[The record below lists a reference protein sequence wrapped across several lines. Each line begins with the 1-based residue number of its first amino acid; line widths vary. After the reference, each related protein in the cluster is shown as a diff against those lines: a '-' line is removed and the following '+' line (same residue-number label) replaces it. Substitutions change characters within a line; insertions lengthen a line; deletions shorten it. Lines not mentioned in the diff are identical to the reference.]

1 MNKLLKRMGLPALAL
16 ATLALWSCSTKYEYE
31 TVPNDPLQAR
41 IYTLDN
47 GLKVYMSV
55 NKDEPR
61 IQTYIAVR
69 VGGKNDPS
77 PCWTRLNN
85 SSRSTARP
93 PTGPSARLS
102 TT

>member
-55 NKDEPR
+55 NKDG
-61 IQTYIAVR
+61 A
-69 VGGKNDPS
+69 
-77 PCWTRLNN
+77 WA
-85 SSRSTARP
+85 ARTTP
-93 PTGPSARLS
+93 PKPPAWP
-102 TT
+102 TTSNT